1 MPLDAPGAT
10 YSGLPAIR
18 IAGQM
23 LPAVIP
29 NIARMAMREQPGG
42 LSSLELVLNDVLSF
56 ADGTAGYGAT
66 AQSPLQLGAAI
77 EVGMTSEA
85 DQPPQQL
92 FKGTVTAI
100 EAEAGPE
107 TSPLFT
113 LLAEDALWK
122 ARKTRKARVFEQQSP
137 ADIARAIAADH
148 GLRPEIR
155 DGLDRPLAD
164 WVQANESDLAFLR
177 RILAR
182 FDADLLVVED
192 RMQVGSIGEPAR
204 NTLRLVQGDTL
215 LRVRI
220 TADLA
225 DIASEVRVG
234 GFDPASGEAV
244 SETASAGRLG
254 PGQGRDG
261 PALLRPLLDP
271 AREHVGHQGALT
283 SAEAQALAKALYSR
297 RARGFVKVAG
307 TAQGTAE
314 LRVGTHVAIAGVNPF
329 FENTY
334 CVTEATHRFD
344 RDRGYLTEFRAEGA
358 YLGNGP

>member
-1 MPLDAPGAT
+1 MPLDAPATT
-10 YSGLPAIR
+10 YSGMPAIR
-18 IAGQM
+18 LAGQM
-23 LPAVIP
+23 LPAVVP
-29 NIARMAMREQPGG
+29 NIARMAMREQLGG
-42 LSSLELVLNDVLSF
+42 LSSLELTLNDVLSF

-77 EVGMTSEA
+77 EIGMTAA
-85 DQPPQQL
+85 DDSPPQQL

-100 EAEAGPE
+100 EGETGPE

-122 ARKTRKARVFEQQSP
+122 ARRTRKSRVFDQQSP
-137 ADIARAIAADH
+137 ADIARAIAGDH
-148 GLRPEIR
+148 GLTPEIR
-155 DGLDRPLAD
+155 GELDQPVSD

-177 RILAR
+177 RVLAR
-182 FDADLLVVED
+182 FDADVLVVD
-192 RMQVGSIGEPAR
+192 TRMQVGRIGDPAR
-204 NTLRLVQGDTL
+204 ATLRLVQGDTL
-215 LRVRI
+215 LRARI

-234 GFDPASGEAV
+234 SFDPASGEAV
-244 SETASAGRLG
+244 LETASSGTLG

-261 PALLRPLLDP
+261 PTLLRPLLDP
-271 AREHVGHQGALT
+271 VRAHVGHQGPMT
-283 SAEAQALAKALYSR
+283 SAEAQKLATALYSR
-297 RARGFVKVAG
+297 RARGFVRVVA
-307 TAQGTAE
+307 TAQGNAE
-314 LRVGTHVAIAGVNPF
+314 LRVGTHVTIAGVNPF